1 MGSALATR
9 WREWPGRRASPQLD
23 AAVAVVLTVVIV
35 LGSIGEAHPKEIS
48 DKIPAGAAAA
58 HTPPA
63 AFALVAIAGLVL
75 AVRRRWPWQA
85 LAVSTAAVTA
95 YTAFGYINGAA
106 LLAPPAAL
114 YALTMKTTPRRAI
127 AAWAVVTAVLMSVS
141 GATDPF
147 GITAG
152 SFYSVPILT
161 CVACFGGIAVAS
173 RRAYVASIQA
183 RAEDAARRRIDDE
196 RLRIA
201 RELHDVVAHTMAT
214 INVQAGAA
222 AHVAPERPQAA
233 IDALQVIRAVS
244 KDGLRELRAILNVL
258 RQSDEPETPF
268 PAPGLAQLDALITS
282 ARRAGLEV
290 AVSVTGDAR
299 PLPTETDLAAYRIVQ
314 ESLTNV
320 IRHAGPATAAV
331 TLNYTGSELRI
342 EVTDTGLGVP
352 AAGPNGGGHG
362 LAGMRERAASAG
374 GSLDAGPAAGGGF
387 HVRARLP
394 LRGEDCPGQPAPA
407 TEGTRS

>member
-1 MGSALATR
+1 MGRALAAR
-9 WREWPGRRASPQLD
+9 WRVPRASPQLD
-23 AAVAVVLTVVIV
+23 AIVAVVLTVILV
-35 LGSIGEAHPKEIS
+35 LGSIGEAHPKQIS
-48 DKIPAGAAAA
+48 DKIPVGAPAA
-58 HTPPA
+58 HTPPE
-63 AFALVAIAGLVL
+63 AFALVAVAGLVL
-75 AVRRRWPWQA
+75 AFRRRWPWQA
-85 LAVSTAAVTA
+85 LAISTAAVTA

-106 LLAPPAAL
+106 LVAPPIAL
-114 YALTMKTTPRRAI
+114 YTLTHKTTPKRAI
-127 AAWAVVTAVLMSVS
+127 AAWLVVTVVLMSVS

-152 SFYSVPILT
+152 SFYSVPILS
-161 CVACFGGIAVAS
+161 CAACFGGIAVAN
-173 RRAYVASIQA
+173 RRAYVDSIQA
-183 RAEDAARRRIDDE
+183 RAEDAARRRIDEE

-282 ARRAGLEV
+282 TQRAGLEV
-290 AVSVTGDAR
+290 TVTVTGEPR

-331 TLNYTGSELRI
+331 TLAYTGTELRA
-342 EVTDTGLGVP
+342 EVTDTGLGAP
-352 AAGPNGGGHG
+352 ASGPHGGHG

-387 HVRARLP
+387 AVRARLP
-394 LRGEDCPGQPAPA
+394 LPGEHGEDRPARPAPA
-407 TEGTRS
+407 TESTGS